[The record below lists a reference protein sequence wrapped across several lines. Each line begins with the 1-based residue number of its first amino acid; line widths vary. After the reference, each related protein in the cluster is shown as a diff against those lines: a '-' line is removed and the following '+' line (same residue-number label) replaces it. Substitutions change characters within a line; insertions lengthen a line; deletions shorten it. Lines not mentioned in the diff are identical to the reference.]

1 MNSLRFNTNNNLIQ
15 INYHLGGMSMPERKY
30 FSASQYRYGFNGK
43 EKLDEIKGDGN
54 SLDFGARIYDPRIGK
69 WLSTDPL
76 QIKYPNITPYAAF
89 NDNPIYFKD
98 PDGKDGIASITK
110 GEGTKKNPH
119 IVIVTSNYYY
129 SKATETQ
136 ITSMKSVQSEL
147 AGAKTVEKD
156 GQFYKVVINVNFIKS
171 EDPVAS
177 AKKDVG
183 VNGAKYG
190 NVLKIQDGDGG
201 EFGDANNERIRVF
214 ENKVTGVSSQFR
226 EDNEA
231 ASYQS
236 VFRNVLKEEVLHN
249 LGGLHQDDGALPPET
264 SYTIGSSSLT
274 EKEKPAQENSYT
286 KANAAAIFNRI
297 DKPLRFDAKEDPKN
311 KKGVVIE
318 PRLRDTKGTV
328 GQVKTD
334 TQKTP

>member
-1 MNSLRFNTNNNLIQ
+1 ML
-15 INYHLGGMSMPERKY
+15 MPGRKY
-30 FSASQYRYGFNGK
+30 PAAGGLYRYGFNGK
-43 EKLDEIKGDGN
+43 EKNNEISGGVN
-54 SLDFGARIYDPRIGK
+54 NYDFGARIYDPRIGR
-69 WLSTDPL
+69 WYSTDPL

-110 GEGTKKNPH
+110 SDGTKKKPH
-119 IVIVTSNYYY
+119 IVTVTANYYY
-129 SKATETQ
+129 SQATEAQLTA
-136 ITSMKSVQSEL
+136 MKSVQSEL
-147 AGAKTVEKD
+147 AGAKSVEKD

-183 VNGAKYG
+183 VNGGKYG

-214 ENKVTGVSSQFR
+214 ENKVLSISSQFT
-226 EDNEA
+226 EDNQA
-231 ASYQS
+231 ASYQA

-264 SYTIGSSSLT
+264 SYTTGSSSLT
-274 EKEKPAQENSYT
+274 EKEKPAQENSYS
-286 KANAAAIFNRI
+286 KDNAAAIFNRI
-297 DKPLRFDAKEDPKN
+297 DKPLGTDAKEDPKN
-311 KKGVVIE
+311 KKGEVIE

-328 GQVKTD
+328 GQVKID